1 MTQPA
6 IPLKNRSLAA
16 FLAYLIPGLGHLYQG
31 RTGKGILY
39 AVCILG
45 LYFAGLAMGDWR
57 IVYWRWVSPVADSE
71 HFCFNYLGQ
80 FFAGLAAL
88 PALIQAPL
96 LHYGHDPIAWGFLA
110 EPSQNQINALYPRL
124 GKMVEMG
131 TLYTTVAG
139 LLNVLAIFDA
149 YEGPA
154 HAEED
159 EAEAA
164 ASTSSDGIKAGATA

>member
-1 MTQPA
+1 MARTPF
-6 IPLKNRSLAA
+6 PLKNPAKAA

-31 RTGKGILY
+31 RIGKGILY

-45 LYFAGLAMGDWR
+45 LYFVGLAMGDWR
-57 IVYWRWVSPVADSE
+57 IVYWRWVSPFEDSE

-88 PALIQAPL
+88 PALIQATL
-96 LHYGHDPIAWGFLA
+96 LHYGHEAIVGGFLA
-110 EPSQNQINALYPRL
+110 EPSQNQINGLYRL

-139 LLNVLAIFDA
+139 LLNVLAI
-149 YEGPA
+149 
-154 HAEED
+154 
-159 EAEAA
+159 
-164 ASTSSDGIKAGATA
+164 